1 MQQLL
6 DKWERLRKSEYLRP
20 DEKLMLNHCISD
32 LKRFTDHSGEATEM
46 VGKMTALDYY
56 SKQIGKLTADLV
68 TNRITGKQFM
78 MLEIK
83 LHSEAKEME
92 KEQIE
97 QAFEIGADSY
107 YDLRQPSSCI
117 QYYKKT
123 YGGNK

>member
-6 DKWERLRKSEYLRP
+6 DKWERLRRSEYLRS

-32 LKRFTDHSGEATEM
+32 LKRFMNHSVEANEM
-46 VGKMTALDYY
+46 VNKQQTAVDYY

-68 TNRITGKQFM
+68 TGRITGKQFV

-92 KEQIE
+92 KEKLE
-97 QAFEIGADSY
+97 DSWVEGVKNWNPSKSFE
-107 YDLRQPSSCI
+107 
-117 QYYKKT
+117 QYYKET
-123 YGGNK
+123 YGEK